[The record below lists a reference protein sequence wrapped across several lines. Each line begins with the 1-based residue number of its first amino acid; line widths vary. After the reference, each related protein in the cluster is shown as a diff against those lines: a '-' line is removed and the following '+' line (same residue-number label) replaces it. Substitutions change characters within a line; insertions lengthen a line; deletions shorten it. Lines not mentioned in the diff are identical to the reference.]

1 MINKYPKIILI
12 NPQLPDNI
20 GMSARAM
27 MNCGFNDLRIVNPR
41 EQWPNQIAIDSSVH
55 AKKIVNQIK
64 VFKNFDESV
73 SDLNFLIATTVRK
86 RFLRKIHFFNFSKL
100 MKSLTSFSKVGIIF
114 GPENSGLTNKHI
126 SKCDCIFSIPLSIN
140 NSSLNLSHSV
150 LIVCYE
156 FARLFNR
163 NYKPNSK
170 IDVAPRKEFNNLMKI
185 LYIDLLDSGFLYP
198 VEKSEGMFLNIQ
210 NMFLR
215 AHFTSQEISTF
226 MGILKKLKKP
236 RVNLKNL

>member
-12 NPQLPDNI
+12 NPQLPENI

-41 EQWPNQIAIDSSVH
+41 EHWPNQIAINSSVH
-55 AKKIVNQIK
+55 AKKIVKNIK
-64 VFKNFDESV
+64 VFDNFNESV

-86 RFLRKIHFFNFSKL
+86 RFLRKEHYFDFSDL
-100 MKSLTSFSKVGIIF
+100 AKSLPTFSKVGIIF

-126 SKCDCIFSIPLSIN
+126 SKCDCIFSIPLLVK

-156 FARLFNR
+156 FARLFNK
-163 NYKPNSK
+163 NYKSNSK
-170 IDVAPRKEFNNLMKI
+170 IDAAPRKEFNNLMKK

-198 VEKSEGMFLNIQ
+198 IEKSEGMFLNIQ

-215 AHFTSQEISTF
+215 AKFSSQEISTF

-236 RVNLKNL
+236 RIN

>member
-1 MINKYPKIILI
+1 VINKYPKIILI

-73 SDLNFLIATTVRK
+73 SD
-86 RFLRKIHFFNFSKL
+86 L